1 MRIKFKLKPR
11 AVILISILIA
21 VVMFTSAYIELNQ
34 SKRDIF
40 QLLNEHSSSLIESII
55 QSSDNTLNTSFEI
68 EDIITERLLNNA
80 RLIRTL
86 DDANKITVE
95 ELIRIGRDNNLYKIN
110 IFDQNGNRILSNRV
124 PEPDHEYGEE
134 NINRADRLAPILSGE
149 TDELGIGLKH
159 AEFIEGERFAVAVAR
174 SKNRGAIVV
183 NIDAE
188 EFLEFRKRIGI
199 GKILQEMTK
208 HHGIEYIVLQDTIG
222 ILAASE
228 RIDTLEAITG
238 SNFLTNA
245 LLTDSTF
252 SRVTDF
258 SSEEVYEV
266 VKQFVFDEEIVGIY
280 RIGIS
285 LEDVRNVESRM
296 IRRLI
301 IISLILAAI
310 SIIVLSIIFTS
321 QNLQT
326 VSEEYKKFKN
336 LTSSVLE
343 NMDEVVIVLDKNKNI
358 TLFNR
363 ALRQLFNKEM
373 NSSIGENILEF
384 SNNILQL
391 TDKDFGAR
399 NYFERQV
406 LLENSIRYLL
416 IGNSII
422 YDNNNEP
429 DNFVIVI
436 KDLTEIKQLEKEA
449 AKNEK
454 LTAMG
459 ELASGVAHEI
469 RNPINAIGMIAQRLN
484 KEFRV
489 PENQKEYEEITGVL
503 RSEVNR
509 INKIITQFLNY
520 AKPLDIKDEN
530 VDLNKFFDEIK
541 SLFAEYAKQKQINF
555 IIANDK
561 DKDKDKIF
569 RFDPDLIKQA
579 LINIIQNAFD
589 AVSEQGKVKI
599 NYKVEDTRFL
609 VEIQDNGPGIP
620 PEIQKRIFD
629 LYFTTRA
636 DGNGLGLS
644 IAQKIIAQHNGSIY
658 MSSTVNN
665 GTTFKII
672 LAGK

>member
-1 MRIKFKLKPR
+1 MKIKFKLKPK
-11 AVILISILIA
+11 AVILISVLVA

-40 QLLNEHSSSLIESII
+40 QLLYEHSSTLIESII
-55 QSSDNTLNTSFEI
+55 QSSDNTLNASFEI

-80 RLIRTL
+80 RLIRKL
-86 DDANKITVE
+86 DESNKINE
-95 ELIRIGRDNNLYKIN
+95 AELIRISIENNLYRIN
-110 IFDQNGNRILSNRV
+110 VFDKNGNRLLTNRV

-134 NINRADRLAPILSGE
+134 NINRADRLTPILSGE
-149 TDELGIGLKH
+149 TDELVIGLKH
-159 AEFIEGERFAVAVAR
+159 AEFIEGERFAVVVAR

-208 HHGIEYIVLQDTIG
+208 HHGIEYIVLQDTLG

-228 RIDTLEAITG
+228 KIDTIEAIPG
-238 SNFLTNA
+238 SDFLMNA
-245 LLTDSTF
+245 LSTDSTF

-258 SSEEVYEV
+258 ASEEVYEV
-266 VKQFVFDEEIVGIY
+266 AKQFVFDGEIVGIY

-285 LEDVRNVESRM
+285 LEDVRSVESRM

-310 SIIVLSIIFTS
+310 SIIVLSIIFTT

-326 VSEEYKKFKN
+326 VSEEYEKFRT

-343 NMDEVVIVLDKNKNI
+343 NMDEAVIVLDKKKTI

-363 ALRQLFNKEM
+363 ALSQLFNKEM
-373 NSSIGENILEF
+373 NNAIGENILEF
-384 SNNILQL
+384 SSNILQL
-391 TDKDFGAR
+391 TEKDFELR

-416 IGNSII
+416 IGNAII

-429 DNFVIVI
+429 ENFVLVI

-484 KEFRV
+484 KEFKV
-489 PENQKEYEEITGVL
+489 PEHQKEFEEITGLL

-509 INKIITQFLNY
+509 INKIITQFLDY
-520 AKPLDIKDEN
+520 AKPLDVKFAD
-530 VDLNKFFDEIK
+530 VDLKIFFDEIK
-541 SLFAEYAKQKQINF
+541 NLFAEYARQKQINF
-555 IIANDK
+555 IIENVNGDN
-561 DKDKDKIF
+561 F

-579 LINIIQNAFD
+579 LINVIQNAFD
-589 AVSEQGKVKI
+589 AVSEQGEVRI
-599 NYKVEDTRFL
+599 YYKVDDKQFFI
-609 VEIQDNGPGIP
+609 EIQDNGPGIP
-620 PEIQKRIFD
+620 PEIQKRVFD
-629 LYFTTRA
+629 LYFTTRS

-644 IAQKIIAQHNGSIY
+644 ISQKIIAQHNGSIY
-658 MSSTVNN
+658 MSSTFNK

-672 LAGK
+672 LTEK

>member
-1 MRIKFKLKPR
+1 MKIKFKLNPK
-11 AVILISILIA
+11 AVILISVLIA

-40 QLLNEHSSSLIESII
+40 QLLYEHSSTLIESII
-55 QSSDNTLNTSFEI
+55 QSSDNTLNASFEI

-80 RLIRTL
+80 RLIRRL
-86 DDANKITVE
+86 DDANKINE
-95 ELIRIGRDNNLYKIN
+95 GELIRIGENNNLFRIN
-110 IFDQNGNRILSNRV
+110 IFDRNGNRILTNRV
-124 PEPDHEYGEE
+124 PEPEHEYGEE
-134 NINRADRLAPILSGE
+134 NINRTDRLAPILTGE
-149 TDELGIGLKH
+149 TDELVIGLKH

-174 SKNRGAIVV
+174 SNNRGAIVI

-208 HHGIEYIVLQDTIG
+208 HHGIEYIVLQDTLG
-222 ILAASE
+222 IIAASE
-228 RIDTLEAITG
+228 KIDTIEAIPG
-238 SNFLTNA
+238 SGFLMNA
-245 LLTDSTF
+245 LSTDSTF

-258 SSEEVYEV
+258 ASEEVYEV
-266 VKQFVFDEEIVGIY
+266 AKQFVFDGEIVGIY

-310 SIIVLSIIFTS
+310 SIIVLSIIFTT

-326 VSEEYKKFKN
+326 VSEEYEKFKT

-343 NMDEVVIVLDKNKNI
+343 NMDEAVIVLDKKKNI

-363 ALRQLFNKEM
+363 ALNQLFSKEI
-373 NSSIGENILEF
+373 NDAIGENILEF
-384 SNNILQL
+384 SSNILQL
-391 TDKDFGAR
+391 TDKDFELR

-406 LLENSIRYLL
+406 LLDNSIRYLL

-429 DNFVIVI
+429 ENFVIVI

-484 KEFRV
+484 KEFKV
-489 PENQKEYEEITGVL
+489 PEHQKEYEVITGLL

-520 AKPLDIKDEN
+520 AKPLDIKTAD
-530 VDLNKFFDEIK
+530 VDLRKYFDEIK
-541 SLFAEYAKQKQINF
+541 YLFAEYAKQKQINF
-555 IIANDK
+555 VIQNVNGDY
-561 DKDKDKIF
+561 F

-589 AVSEQGKVKI
+589 AVSEQGEVRI
-599 NYKVEDTRFL
+599 NYKVEDKRFF
-609 VEIQDNGPGIP
+609 VEIKDNGPGIP

-629 LYFTTRA
+629 LYFTTRSN
-636 DGNGLGLS
+636 GNGLGLS
-644 IAQKIIAQHNGSIY
+644 IAQNIIAQHNGSIY
-658 MSSTVNN
+658 MSSTLNK

-672 LAGK
+672 LAEK

>member
-1 MRIKFKLKPR
+1 MKIKFKLKPK
-11 AVILISILIA
+11 AVILISVLIA

-40 QLLNEHSSSLIESII
+40 QLLYEHSSALIESII
-55 QSSDNTLNTSFEI
+55 QSSDNTLNASFEI

-80 RLIRTL
+80 RLIRKL
-86 DDANKITVE
+86 DGANKINE
-95 ELIRIGRDNNLYKIN
+95 GELIRIGTDNNLYRIN
-110 IFDQNGNRILSNRV
+110 IFDQNGNRILTNRV
-124 PEPDHEYGEE
+124 PEPGHEYGED

-149 TDELGIGLKH
+149 VDELVIGLKH

-174 SKNRGAIVV
+174 SNNRGAIVV

-208 HHGIEYIVLQDTIG
+208 HHGIEYIVLQDTLG

-228 RIDTLEAITG
+228 KIDTIEAIPG
-238 SNFLTNA
+238 SGFLMNA
-245 LLTDSTF
+245 LSTDSTF

-258 SSEEVYEV
+258 ASEEVYEV
-266 VKQFVFDEEIVGIY
+266 AKQFVFDGEIVGIY

-301 IISLILAAI
+301 IISIILAAI
-310 SIIVLSIIFTS
+310 SIIVLSIIFTT

-326 VSEEYKKFKN
+326 VSEEYEKFKT

-343 NMDEVVIVLDKNKNI
+343 NMDEAVIVLDKKKNI

-363 ALRQLFNKEM
+363 ALSQLFNKEM
-373 NSSIGENILEF
+373 NSAIGENILEF

-391 TDKDFGAR
+391 TDKDFELR

-406 LLENSIRYLL
+406 HLENSLRYLL

-422 YDNNNEP
+422 YDHNNEP
-429 DNFVIVI
+429 ENFVIVT

-484 KEFRV
+484 KEFKV
-489 PENQKEYEEITGVL
+489 PEHQKEYEEITGLL

-520 AKPLDIKDEN
+520 AKPLDIKTAD
-530 VDLNKFFDEIK
+530 VDLRKYFDEIK
-541 SLFAEYAKQKQINF
+541 YLFAEYAKQKQINF
-555 IIANDK
+555 IIQNVNGDY
-561 DKDKDKIF
+561 F

-579 LINIIQNAFD
+579 LINVIQNAFD
-589 AVSEQGKVKI
+589 AVSEQGEVRI
-599 NYKVEDTRFL
+599 NYKVEDKRFFI
-609 VEIQDNGPGIP
+609 EIKDNGPGIP
-620 PEIQKRIFD
+620 PEIHKRIFD
-629 LYFTTRA
+629 LYFTTRSN
-636 DGNGLGLS
+636 GNGLGLS

-658 MSSTVNN
+658 MSSTVNK
-665 GTTFKII
+665 GTSFRII
-672 LAGK
+672 IAGK

>member
-1 MRIKFKLKPR
+1 MKIKFKLKPK
-11 AVILISILIA
+11 AVILISVLIA

-40 QLLNEHSSSLIESII
+40 QLLYEHSSTLIESII
-55 QSSDNTLNTSFEI
+55 QSSDNTLNASFEI

-80 RLIRTL
+80 RLIRKL
-86 DDANKITVE
+86 DDANKITEE
-95 ELIRIGRDNNLYKIN
+95 ELIRIGRNNNLFRIN
-110 IFDQNGNRILSNRV
+110 IFDQNGNRILTNRV

-149 TDELGIGLKH
+149 TDELVIGLKH

-208 HHGIEYIVLQDTIG
+208 HHGIEYIVLQDTLG

-228 RIDTLEAITG
+228 KIDTLEAIPG
-238 SNFLTNA
+238 SDFLMNA
-245 LLTDSTF
+245 LSTDSTF

-258 SSEEVYEV
+258 ASDEVYEV
-266 VKQFVFDEEIVGIY
+266 AKQFVFDGEIVGIY

-285 LEDVRNVESRM
+285 LEDVRSVESIM

-310 SIIVLSIIFTS
+310 SIIVLSIIFTT

-326 VSEEYKKFKN
+326 VSEEYKKFKT

-343 NMDEVVIVLDKNKNI
+343 NMDEAVIVLDGMKNI
-358 TLFNR
+358 ILFNT
-363 ALRQLFNKEM
+363 AAEILLDITFNNISGKNVYQLK
-373 NSSIGENILEF
+373 
-384 SNNILQL
+384 NNILKL
-391 TDKDFGAR
+391 TESDFISGK
-399 NYFERQV
+399 YFEREIP
-406 LLENSIRYLL
+406 LHNTLRYLL
-416 IGNSII
+416 IGITII
-422 YDNNNEP
+422 LNNKNEP
-429 DNFVIVI
+429 ESFILVI

-484 KEFRV
+484 KEFSV
-489 PENQKEYEEITGVL
+489 SQHQTEYNEITGLL
-503 RSEVNR
+503 RNEVNR

-520 AKPLDIKDEN
+520 AKPLDVKFAD
-530 VDLNKFFDEIK
+530 VDLKIFFDEIK
-541 SLFAEYAKQKQINF
+541 HLFEEQAKQKKINF
-555 IIANDK
+555 IISGDDSK
-561 DKDKDKIF
+561 MCV
-569 RFDPDLIKQA
+569 FDPDLIKQA
-579 LINIIQNAFD
+579 LMNIIQNAFE
-589 AVSEQGKVKI
+589 AVSEGGEVNI
-599 NYKVEDTRFL
+599 NYKTENNKL
-609 VEIQDNGPGIP
+609 LINIKDNGPGIHP
-620 PEIQKRIFD
+620 DTQKRIFD
-629 LYFTTRA
+629 LYFTTRK

-644 IAQKIIAQHNGSIY
+644 IAQKIIAQHNGSIQL
-658 MSSTVNN
+658 SSSVNE
-665 GTTFKII
+665 GTIFKII

>member
-1 MRIKFKLKPR
+1 MKIKFKLKPK
-11 AVILISILIA
+11 AVILISVLIA

-40 QLLNEHSSSLIESII
+40 QLLYEHSSALIESII
-55 QSSDNTLNTSFEI
+55 QSSDNTLNASFEI

-80 RLIRTL
+80 RLIRKL
-86 DDANKITVE
+86 DGANKINE
-95 ELIRIGRDNNLYKIN
+95 AELIRIGTDNNLYRIN
-110 IFDQNGNRILSNRV
+110 IFDQNGNRILTNRV
-124 PEPDHEYGEE
+124 PEPGHEYGED

-149 TDELGIGLKH
+149 ADELVIGLKH

-174 SKNRGAIVV
+174 STNRGAIVV

-208 HHGIEYIVLQDTIG
+208 HHGVEYIVLQDTLG

-228 RIDTLEAITG
+228 KIDTLEAIPG
-238 SNFLTNA
+238 SEFLMNA
-245 LLTDSTF
+245 LTTDSTF
-252 SRVTDF
+252 SRITDF
-258 SSEEVYEV
+258 ALEEVYEV
-266 VKQFVFDEEIVGIY
+266 AKQFVFDEEIVGIY

-310 SIIVLSIIFTS
+310 SIIVLSIIFTT

-326 VSEEYKKFKN
+326 VSEEYEKFKT

-343 NMDEVVIVLDKNKNI
+343 NMDEAVIVLDKNKNI

-363 ALRQLFNKEM
+363 ALNQLFNQEM
-373 NSSIGENILEF
+373 NNSIGKNIFEF
-384 SNNILQL
+384 SSNILQL
-391 TDKDFGAR
+391 TDKDFELR

-422 YDNNNEP
+422 YDHNNEP
-429 DNFVIVI
+429 ENFVIVI

-484 KEFRV
+484 KEFKV
-489 PENQKEYEEITGVL
+489 PEHQKEYEVITGLL

-520 AKPLDIKDEN
+520 AKPLDIKTAD
-530 VDLNKFFDEIK
+530 VDLRKYFDEIK
-541 SLFAEYAKQKQINF
+541 YLFAEYAKQKQINF
-555 IIANDK
+555 IIQNVNGDY
-561 DKDKDKIF
+561 F

-579 LINIIQNAFD
+579 LINVIQNAFD
-589 AVSEQGKVKI
+589 AVSEQGEVRI
-599 NYKVEDTRFL
+599 NYKVEDKRFF
-609 VEIQDNGPGIP
+609 VEIKDNGPGIP

-629 LYFTTRA
+629 LYFTTRSN
-636 DGNGLGLS
+636 GNGLGLS
-644 IAQKIIAQHNGSIY
+644 IAQKIIAQHNGSIHL
-658 MSSTVNN
+658 SSTVNK

-672 LAGK
+672 LAEK

>member
-1 MRIKFKLKPR
+1 L
-11 AVILISILIA
+11 A
-21 VVMFTSAYIELNQ
+21 
-34 SKRDIF
+34 
-40 QLLNEHSSSLIESII
+40 
-55 QSSDNTLNTSFEI
+55 
-68 EDIITERLLNNA
+68 
-80 RLIRTL
+80 
-86 DDANKITVE
+86 
-95 ELIRIGRDNNLYKIN
+95 GDNNLYRIN
-110 IFDQNGNRILSNRV
+110 IFDKNGNRILTNRV
-124 PEPDHEYGEE
+124 PEPDHEYGEK

-149 TDELGIGLKH
+149 ADELVIGLKH

-208 HHGIEYIVLQDTIG
+208 HHGIEYIVLQDTLG

-228 RIDTLEAITG
+228 KIDTIEAIPG
-238 SNFLTNA
+238 SDFLINA
-245 LLTDSTF
+245 LSTDSTF

-258 SSEEVYEV
+258 ASEEVYEV
-266 VKQFVFDEEIVGIY
+266 AKQFIFDGEIVGIY

-310 SIIVLSIIFTS
+310 SIIVLSIIFTT

-326 VSEEYKKFKN
+326 VSEEYEKFRT

-343 NMDEVVIVLDKNKNI
+343 NMDEAVIVLDKKKNI

-363 ALRQLFNKEM
+363 AFSQLFNKEM
-373 NSSIGENILEF
+373 NNAIGENMLEF
-384 SNNILQL
+384 SSNILQL
-391 TDKDFGAR
+391 TEKDFDLR

-416 IGNSII
+416 IGNAII
-422 YDNNNEP
+422 YDNNSEP
-429 DNFVIVI
+429 ENFVLVI

-484 KEFRV
+484 KEFKV
-489 PENQKEYEEITGVL
+489 PQHQKEFEEITGLL

-520 AKPLDIKDEN
+520 AKPLDIKTAR
-530 VDLNKFFDEIK
+530 VDLRKFFDEIK
-541 SLFAEYAKQKQINF
+541 NLFAEYARQKQINF
-555 IIANDK
+555 IIENVNGDN
-561 DKDKDKIF
+561 F

-579 LINIIQNAFD
+579 LINVIQNAFD
-589 AVSEQGKVKI
+589 AVSEQGEVRIYYEVDDKQFFI
-599 NYKVEDTRFL
+599 
-609 VEIQDNGPGIP
+609 EIQDNGPGIP
-620 PEIQKRIFD
+620 PEIQKRVFD
-629 LYFTTRA
+629 LYFTTRS

-644 IAQKIIAQHNGSIY
+644 ISQKIIAQHNGSIY
-658 MSSTVNN
+658 MSSTFNK

-672 LAGK
+672 LTEK

>member
-1 MRIKFKLKPR
+1 MKIKFKLKPK
-11 AVILISILIA
+11 AVILISVLVA

-40 QLLNEHSSSLIESII
+40 QLLYEHSSTLIESII
-55 QSSDNTLNTSFEI
+55 QSSDNTLNASFEI

-80 RLIRTL
+80 RLIRKL
-86 DDANKITVE
+86 DESNKINE
-95 ELIRIGRDNNLYKIN
+95 AELIRISIENNLYRIN
-110 IFDQNGNRILSNRV
+110 IFDKNGNRLLTNRV

-134 NINRADRLAPILSGE
+134 NINRADRLTPILSGE
-149 TDELGIGLKH
+149 TDELVIGLKH
-159 AEFIEGERFAVAVAR
+159 AEFIEGERFAVVVAR

-208 HHGIEYIVLQDTIG
+208 HHGIEYIVLQDTLG

-228 RIDTLEAITG
+228 KIDTIEAIPG
-238 SNFLTNA
+238 SDFLMNA
-245 LLTDSTF
+245 LSTDSTF

-258 SSEEVYEV
+258 ASEEVYEV
-266 VKQFVFDEEIVGIY
+266 AKQFVFDGEIVGIY

-285 LEDVRNVESRM
+285 LEDVRSVESRM

-310 SIIVLSIIFTS
+310 SIIVLSIIFTT

-326 VSEEYKKFKN
+326 VSEEYEKFRT

-343 NMDEVVIVLDKNKNI
+343 NMDEAVIVLDKKKTI

-363 ALRQLFNKEM
+363 ALSQLFNKEM
-373 NSSIGENILEF
+373 NNAIGENILEF
-384 SNNILQL
+384 SSNILQL
-391 TDKDFGAR
+391 TEKDFELR

-416 IGNSII
+416 IGNAII

-429 DNFVIVI
+429 ENFVLVI

-484 KEFRV
+484 KEFKV
-489 PENQKEYEEITGVL
+489 PEHQKEFEEITGLL

-509 INKIITQFLNY
+509 INKIITQFLDY
-520 AKPLDIKDEN
+520 AKPLDVKFAD
-530 VDLNKFFDEIK
+530 VDLKIFFDEIK
-541 SLFAEYAKQKQINF
+541 NLFAEYARQKQINF
-555 IIANDK
+555 IIENVNGDN
-561 DKDKDKIF
+561 F

-579 LINIIQNAFD
+579 LINVIQNAFD
-589 AVSEQGKVKI
+589 AVSEQGEVRI
-599 NYKVEDTRFL
+599 YYKVDDKQFFI
-609 VEIQDNGPGIP
+609 EIQDNGPGIP
-620 PEIQKRIFD
+620 PEIQKRVFD
-629 LYFTTRA
+629 LYFTTRS

-644 IAQKIIAQHNGSIY
+644 ISQKIIAQHNGSIY
-658 MSSTVNN
+658 MSSTFNK

-672 LAGK
+672 LTEK

>member
-1 MRIKFKLKPR
+1 MKIKFKLKPK
-11 AVILISILIA
+11 AVILISVLIA

-40 QLLNEHSSSLIESII
+40 QLLYEHSSTLIESII
-55 QSSDNTLNTSFEI
+55 QSSDNTLNASFEI

-80 RLIRTL
+80 RLIRKL
-86 DDANKITVE
+86 DDANKITEE
-95 ELIRIGRDNNLYKIN
+95 ELIRIGSNNNLFRIN
-110 IFDQNGNRILSNRV
+110 IFDQNGNRILTNRV

-149 TDELGIGLKH
+149 TDELVIGLKH

-174 SKNRGAIVV
+174 SKDRGAIVV

-208 HHGIEYIVLQDTIG
+208 HHGIEYIVLQDTLG

-228 RIDTLEAITG
+228 KIDTIEAIPG
-238 SNFLTNA
+238 SDFLMNA
-245 LLTDSTF
+245 LSTDSTF

-258 SSEEVYEV
+258 ASEEVYEV
-266 VKQFVFDEEIVGIY
+266 AKQFVFDGEIVGIY

-285 LEDVRNVESRM
+285 LEDVRSVESRM

-310 SIIVLSIIFTS
+310 SIIVLSIIFTT

-326 VSEEYKKFKN
+326 VSEEYEKFRT

-343 NMDEVVIVLDKNKNI
+343 NMEEAVIVLDRNKNI
-358 TLFNR
+358 TLFNK
-363 ALRQLFNKEM
+363 ASEKLFDV
-373 NSSIGENILEF
+373 NSNVVVG
-384 SNNILQL
+384 NNIFEFNNNNMDLSEIDLQ
-391 TDKDFGAR
+391 TR
-399 NYFERQV
+399 NYFEKEI
-406 LLENSIRYLL
+406 LINNSSRYLL
-416 IGNSII
+416 IANSII
-422 YDNNNEP
+422 FNDKNEP
-429 DNFVIVI
+429 ENFIIVI

-484 KEFRV
+484 KEFSASDNQ
-489 PENQKEYEEITGVL
+489 PEYLEITGL
-503 RSEVNR
+503 LKNEVSR
-509 INKIITQFLNY
+509 INKIITQFLDY
-520 AKPLDIKDEN
+520 AKPLELNIRN
-530 VDLNKFFDEIK
+530 VELRKFFNEIVIFF
-541 SLFAEYAKQKQINF
+541 SAQAEQKQINF
-555 IIANDK
+555 TIQGDNNK
-561 DKDKDKIF
+561 HF

-579 LINIIQNAFD
+579 LINIIQNAFE
-589 AVSEQGKVKI
+589 AVSEKGKVEI
-599 NYKVEDTRFL
+599 SYKVENNNF
-609 VEIQDNGPGIP
+609 IIAIHDNGKGISP
-620 PEIQKRIFD
+620 QNQKRIFD
-629 LYFTTRA
+629 LYFTTRS

-644 IAQKIIAQHNGSIY
+644 IAQKIIAQHNGSIIL
-658 MSSTVNN
+658 SSLVNK

-672 LAGK
+672 IA